1 MRRAMVLSLNHDP
14 LGEMGRTHAGGQS
27 KYVLEV
33 AKHLALRGWG
43 SVIYTI
49 GGQGLPAE
57 VQISNGCLLVR
68 LERACGRRYDYD
80 VSPEEACRLG
90 EAALTDAVER
100 EVEISLIYAC
110 FWLSGL
116 AARAPA
122 TFLHVP
128 VIFTFCQLGTF
139 KAQWDPYEEVAERIA
154 HERSV
159 CEMAHAVVATN
170 RDEIASITDDYGV
183 PRHKVHFIPRGI
195 DLQAFFP

>member
-1 MRRAMVLSLNHDP
+1 MARVMLLSLNHDP
-14 LGEMGRTHAGGQS
+14 LGRMGQTHAGGQA

-49 GGQGLPAE
+49 GGQHFPAE
-57 VQISNGCLLVR
+57 VQLSRDCLLVR
-68 LERACGRRYDYD
+68 LERECGRPYDYD
-80 VSPEEACRLG
+80 VSAEEACRLG

-100 EVEISLIYAC
+100 ELEFSLVYAC

-122 TFLHVP
+122 SFFHIPIL
-128 VIFTFCQLGTF
+128 FSFCQLGTF
-139 KAQWDPYEEVAERIA
+139 KAQWDGNEAVAERIA
-154 HERSV
+154 HERAV
-159 CEMAHAVVATN
+159 CEMAHAIVATN
-170 RDEIASITDDYGV
+170 RDEITSITADYGV
-183 PRHKVHFIPRGI
+183 PRHKVHFIPRGV